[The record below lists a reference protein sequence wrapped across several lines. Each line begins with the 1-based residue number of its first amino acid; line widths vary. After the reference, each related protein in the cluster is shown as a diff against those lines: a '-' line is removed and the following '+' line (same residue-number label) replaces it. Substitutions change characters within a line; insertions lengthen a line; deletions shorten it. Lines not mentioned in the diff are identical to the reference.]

1 MRLDIKAVERND
13 KGICLVGFDDDAI
26 VCFVPVQCGTS
37 RLPTRMME
45 PIRIAE
51 YIQMFIALCPLLF

>member
-1 MRLDIKAVERND
+1 MGFDIKAVERND
-13 KGICLVGFDDDAI
+13 KCVGIVGFYYDAI

-37 RLPTRMME
+37 MLPTRMME

-51 YIQMFIALCPLLF
+51 